1 MKSMPS
7 AYAPQAVEPAW
18 SARWEEAQLFKAA
31 AASSKPKYSIA
42 VPPPNVTGE
51 LHMGHALNGTLQ
63 DIWSRYRRMTGYE
76 VLWLPGTDH
85 ERYRHLVGRHAILPL
100 VGRRLPIVADAA
112 VQKDFGTGALKVTP
126 GHDPMD
132 WEIGQ
137 RHGLP
142 VINGMHPDGR
152 MNVPDLSAYDG
163 LPGVQA
169 RELVVRDLKAQ
180 GYLVKTEEYVHDVGH
195 CDRCGAVI

>member
-85 ERYRHLVGRHAILPL
+85 AAIATQNVIERQLADEGMTREQLGRAAFESRVEEWYATVGETI
-100 VGRRLPIVADAA
+100 IS
-112 VQKDFGTGALKVTP
+112 QF
-126 GHDPMD
+126 
-132 WEIGQ
+132 
-137 RHGLP
+137 
-142 VINGMHPDGR
+142 
-152 MNVPDLSAYDG
+152 
-163 LPGVQA
+163 
-169 RELVVRDLKAQ
+169 RDL
-180 GYLVKTEEYVHDVGH
+180 
-195 CDRCGAVI
+195 